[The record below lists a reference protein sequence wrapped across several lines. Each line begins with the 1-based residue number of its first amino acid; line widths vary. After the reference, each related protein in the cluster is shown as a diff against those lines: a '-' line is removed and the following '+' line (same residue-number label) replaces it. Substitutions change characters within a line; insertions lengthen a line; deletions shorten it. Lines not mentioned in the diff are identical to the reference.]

1 MNRRDRPA
9 ADRESQT
16 ASNGAGTPVPDALY
30 ETGLGHMEAG
40 RYLDAQ
46 ICCQQALAADSSH
59 DDALHLMGLLSF
71 QAEQYDHAVEWIAR
85 AVRENPK
92 PEYLSNLGRTLRRQG
107 RNDEALK
114 VFDKAAQLK
123 PEDAELWTSLGKT
136 LVDLGR
142 PSDALLSFQ
151 HALKLSPR
159 HWDAA
164 LGSGA
169 LLLKLERFEEALKY
183 FDLCDE
189 LKPDH
194 VLTLQMR
201 AHCLSGLKRFEKALA
216 DYRRADALDP
226 GNAETCNNI
235 GASLQQLR
243 QDEEALLWCDR
254 ALGLRP
260 NFTLALIN
268 KAVSLQQLHRFE
280 EAVEACNHVKTIDP
294 NNAKADV
301 GLGCLHLLMGNF
313 EAGWAEYEARLKLP
327 SATYPKFPQPM
338 WLGGEAIED
347 KTVLIHVDEG
357 LGDTIQFARYV
368 PMVAARGARVILVV
382 SKAVRSLLS
391 GLPGVSECLAIS
403 DGPLPAFDMH
413 CPISTLPLA
422 FGTRLDTI
430 PSETPYLPAP
440 ARARVQ
446 AWENRLG
453 RQTRLRI
460 GLIWSGNAIH
470 KNDHN
475 RSIPLQVMARILDT
489 DATFVS
495 LQMDPRA
502 ADRETLRERPEIIDL
517 TADLTDFSET
527 AALVSCLDLVITV
540 DTSVAHLAGALGRP
554 TWILLPYLPDWRW
567 LLDRDDSPW
576 YPTMRLFRQ
585 SKSRDYSEVLDRVR
599 SELLTLISA
608 K

>member
-1 MNRRDRPA
+1 MNRRDRRA
-9 ADRESQT
+9 ADRKSQT

-30 ETGLGHMEAG
+30 EAGLGHMEAG

-46 ICCQQALAADSSH
+46 ICCQQALAADSH
-59 DDALHLMGLLSF
+59 HADALHLMGLLSF
-71 QAEQYDHAVEWIAR
+71 QAEQYDHAMEWMVR
-85 AVRENPK
+85 AIRENPK
-92 PEYLSNLGRTLRRQG
+92 PEYLSNLGRILRRQG

-114 VFDKAAQLK
+114 AFDKAAQLK
-123 PEDAELWTSLGKT
+123 PEDAELWTHLGKT

-142 PSDALLSFQ
+142 PTDALLSFQ
-151 HALKLSPR
+151 HALKLKPC

-201 AHCLSGLKRFEKALA
+201 AHCLSGLKRFEAALA
-216 DYRRADALDP
+216 DYRRAAALDP

-235 GASLQQLR
+235 AASLQQLR

-268 KAVSLQQLHRFE
+268 KAVSLQQLQRFD
-280 EAVEACNHVKTIDP
+280 EAVAACNRVKTIDP
-294 NNAKADV
+294 DDAKADV

-313 EAGWAEYEARLKLP
+313 EAGWVEYEARLKLP
-327 SATYPKFPQPM
+327 SATYPNFPQPM
-338 WLGGEAIED
+338 WLGEEAIEG
-347 KTVLIHVDEG
+347 KTVLIRVDEG

-368 PMVAARGARVILVV
+368 PMLAARGARVILMV
-382 SKAVRSLLS
+382 SKAVHSLLS
-391 GLPGVSECLAIS
+391 GLPGVSQCLAIS
-403 DGPLPAFDMH
+403 DGPPPAFDMH

-422 FGTRLDTI
+422 FGTRLDSI

-440 ARARVQ
+440 APTRVQ
-446 AWENRLG
+446 AWEDRLG
-453 RQTRLRI
+453 PQTGLRV
-460 GLIWSGNAIH
+460 GLVWSGNAIH

-475 RSIPLQVMARILDT
+475 RSIPLQVVGRLLDT

-495 LQMDPRA
+495 LQIDPRA
-502 ADRETLRERPEIIDL
+502 ADRETLRQRPEIIDL
-517 TADLTDFSET
+517 TAHLTDFSET

-540 DTSVAHLAGALGRP
+540 DTSAAHLAGALGRP
-554 TWILLPYLPDWRW
+554 TWVLLPYTPDWRW

-585 SKSRDYSEVLDRVR
+585 SKSRDYGEVLDRMR
-599 SELLTLISA
+599 SELLTLIA
-608 K
+608 AR

>member
-1 MNRRDRPA
+1 MNRRDRRA
-9 ADRESQT
+9 ADRKSQT

-30 ETGLGHMEAG
+30 EAGLGHMEAG

-46 ICCQQALAADSSH
+46 ICCQQALVADSH
-59 DDALHLMGLLSF
+59 HADALHLMGLLSF
-71 QAEQYDHAVEWIAR
+71 QAEQYDHAMEWIVR
-85 AVRENPK
+85 AIRENPK
-92 PEYLSNLGRTLRRQG
+92 PEYLSNLGRILRRQG

-114 VFDKAAQLK
+114 AFDKAAQLK
-123 PEDAELWTSLGKT
+123 PEDAELWTNLGKT

-142 PSDALLSFQ
+142 PANALLSFQ
-151 HALKLSPR
+151 HALKLTPR

-164 LGSGA
+164 LGSGV
-169 LLLKLERFEEALKY
+169 LLLKLERFEEALRY

-201 AHCLSGLKRFEKALA
+201 AHCLSGLKRFEAALA

-235 GASLQQLR
+235 AASLQQLR

-268 KAVSLQQLHRFE
+268 KAVSLQQLHRFD
-280 EAVEACNHVKTIDP
+280 EAVAACNRVKVNDP
-294 NNAKADV
+294 DDAKADV

-327 SATYPKFPQPM
+327 SATYPKFPQPI
-338 WLGGEAIED
+338 WLGEETIEG
-347 KTVLIHVDEG
+347 KTVLIRVDEG

-368 PMVAARGARVILVV
+368 PMLAARGARVILMV

-391 GLPGVSECLAIS
+391 GLPGVSQCLAIS
-403 DGPLPAFDMH
+403 DGPPPAFDMH

-422 FGTRLDTI
+422 FGTRLDSI

-440 ARARVQ
+440 APTRVQ
-446 AWENRLG
+446 AWEDRLG
-453 RQTRLRI
+453 PQTRLRV
-460 GLIWSGNAIH
+460 GLVWSGNAIH

-475 RSIPLQVMARILDT
+475 RSIPLQVVGRLLDT

-495 LQMDPRA
+495 LQIDPRA
-502 ADRETLRERPEIIDL
+502 ADRETLRQRPEIIDL
-517 TADLTDFSET
+517 TAHLTDFSET

-540 DTSVAHLAGALGRP
+540 DTSAAHLAGALGRP
-554 TWILLPYLPDWRW
+554 TWVLLPYTPDWRW

-585 SKSRDYSEVLDRVR
+585 SKSRDYGEVLDRMR
-599 SELLTLISA
+599 SELLTLIA
-608 K
+608 AR